1 MVSFSMFN
9 SAKNTWKFHRYS
21 TIALI
26 PMIAYLFFKIIQF
39 SHMTYD
45 QILLDLN
52 STWSILFI
60 LIFTVLG
67 LFHMYT
73 GVHEIMEDYIHDE
86 TTKRVSE
93 ILVLIFLSGIF
104 SMTCLS
110 LGLIILS

>member
-1 MVSFSMFN
+1 MVLFKMFQ

-26 PMIAYLFFKIIQF
+26 PMIAYLFFKIVQY
-39 SHMTYD
+39 SQMTYD
-45 QILLDLN
+45 QILVDLN
-52 STWSILFI
+52 SAWSCAFI

-86 TTKRVSE
+86 TVKKVSE
-93 ILVLIFLSGIF
+93 TLVLTFLGSILVMIFLSV
-104 SMTCLS
+104 
-110 LGLIILS
+110 GLIILS

>member
-1 MVSFSMFN
+1 MVSFRMFT

-26 PMIAYLFFKIIQF
+26 PMVAYLFFKIIQF

-45 QILLDLN
+45 QILLNLN
-52 STWSILFI
+52 STWSFLFI
-60 LIFTVLG
+60 LIFTVMG

-86 TTKRVSE
+86 NIKKASE
-93 ILVLIFLSGIF
+93 ISILIFLGCIF